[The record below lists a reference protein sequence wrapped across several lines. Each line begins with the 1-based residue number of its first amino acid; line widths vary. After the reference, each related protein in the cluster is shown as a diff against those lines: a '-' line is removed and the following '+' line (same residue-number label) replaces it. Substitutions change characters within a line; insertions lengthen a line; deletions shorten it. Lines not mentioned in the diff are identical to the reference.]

1 MLTLPHAWP
10 RRLSVAVRVGAF
22 SASVTVVGRG
32 GEAADELAPPETPV
46 ASSAVGTHA
55 EPERHVILLV
65 RTPGDDE
72 TISRLRPELSEGG
85 WHILELRPDDRL
97 EAEALGITAEREGVA
112 AAVRIDVAHS
122 SIELW
127 VYRAE
132 GSIVETFTAS
142 RERSSGRVLAV
153 RVAEALRARGLLL
166 PPRPEQHVDEPAPDP
181 VTAHRYTQVRLD
193 EPPATDATVAHAL
206 RFSVELGAGLALSPG
221 GLAPLAV
228 VDLGLRLELAR
239 VWSLSAIGVLP
250 VSRQVVRG
258 TEGEAVVASYVVGGL
273 VELEWA
279 TFRFGGLR
287 SGLGVGATITAMSGR
302 ASSGFE
308 GQDDTVSVLT
318 PLGRTSFHA
327 NLGSWLRLRTAVAI
341 GATLPPVRID
351 FDAREAASWGN
362 PFVIASVALEASSP

>member
-1 MLTLPHAWP
+1 
-10 RRLSVAVRVGAF
+10 VGAF
-22 SASVTVVGRG
+22 SASVTVVGRA

-72 TISRLRPELSEGG
+72 TISRLRPELSDGG

-122 SIELW
+122 SVELW

-142 RERSSGRVLAV
+142 GERSSGRVLAV

-166 PPRPEQHVDEPAPDP
+166 PPQPEQHVEEPAPAAAP
-181 VTAHRYTQVRLD
+181 EYTQARLD
-193 EPPATDATVAHAL
+193 EPPATDATDARAP

-279 TFRFGGLR
+279 TFHFGGLR

-302 ASSGFE
+302 ASSGFA
-308 GQDDTVSVLT
+308 GRDDTVSVLT

-327 NLGSWLRLRTAVAI
+327 NLGSWLRLRTAIAI
-341 GATLPPVRID
+341 GAALPPVRVD
-351 FDAREAASWGN
+351 FDSREAASWGN
-362 PFVIASVALEASSP
+362 PFVVASVALEASSP